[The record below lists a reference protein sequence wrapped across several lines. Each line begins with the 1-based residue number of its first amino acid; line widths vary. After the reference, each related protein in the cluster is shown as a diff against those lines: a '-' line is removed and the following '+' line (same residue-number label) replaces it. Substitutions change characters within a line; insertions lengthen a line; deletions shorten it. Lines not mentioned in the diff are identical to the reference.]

1 MIQWIWESSVD
12 DAAKREIQP
21 TLDRLTQRVADREYR
36 EAVEKLV
43 SELLGMPDL
52 GDQGRR
58 RGRDGRSDIQ
68 RRVVKCSNSSDD
80 WLPTMQRPFDPAPV
94 TTPPPTETHA
104 EVVARIRR
112 YNLSDMI
119 KRWCRMSNPP
129 TSPAPSPARD

>member
-21 TLDRLTQRVADREYR
+21 TLDRLTQRVADREYS

-68 RRVVKCSNSSDD
+68 KARGEMLKFLRRLVADN
-80 WLPTMQRPFDPAPV
+80 A
-94 TTPPPTETHA
+94 TPPRPR
-104 EVVARIRR
+104 ARH
-112 YNLSDMI
+112 
-119 KRWCRMSNPP
+119 NP
-129 TSPAPSPARD
+129 AAD